1 MAKRK
6 STKEQTTIYKTLHS
20 KQTKDRVTQT
30 PLKPGVNSSASEG
43 FMFDASVSYNIFK
56 TYKIVESTSTL
67 SKHTTLCL
75 SETIES
81 MKHNKTIIYH
91 SFNGFTDVTCETA
104 RR

>member
-43 FMFDASVSYNIFK
+43 FMFDASVSYNLRILIIPWVYPNF
-56 TYKIVESTSTL
+56 SL
-67 SKHTTLCL
+67 NMF
-75 SETIES
+75 TI
-81 MKHNKTIIYH
+81 
-91 SFNGFTDVTCETA
+91 D
-104 RR
+104 